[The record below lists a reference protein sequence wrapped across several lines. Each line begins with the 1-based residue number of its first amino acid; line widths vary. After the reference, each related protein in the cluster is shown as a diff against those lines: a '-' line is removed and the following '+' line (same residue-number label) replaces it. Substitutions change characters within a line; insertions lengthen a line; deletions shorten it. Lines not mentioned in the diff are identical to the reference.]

1 MAIPVLI
8 IGRSGSGK
16 TYSLKGFNDFT
27 DSIGVISVEKA
38 RLPFKSGIKVAR
50 IPKYE
55 DSPSIQTAAQI
66 SQARYSFVE
75 RAIKSA
81 KCKTIVIDDSQYL
94 LADEFFDRAKENG
107 YQKFTDIALNFRN
120 LIHNINNMGEDDKIV
135 YFLHHS
141 EDDGAGRE
149 KVKTIGK
156 MLDEKLTV
164 EGCFD
169 VVIYCRDQ
177 RFYTQGDGISSA
189 KTPEGMFDSVE
200 IPNDLKLV
208 DDKIR
213 EYWGLNGGGANA

>member
-55 DSPSIQTAAQI
+55 DSPNIQTAAQI

-81 KCKTIVIDDSQYL
+81 KCKTIVIDDSQIG
-94 LADEFFDRAKENG
+94 RA
-107 YQKFTDIALNFRN
+107 
-120 LIHNINNMGEDDKIV
+120 HV
-135 YFLHHS
+135 
-141 EDDGAGRE
+141 
-149 KVKTIGK
+149 
-156 MLDEKLTV
+156 
-164 EGCFD
+164 
-169 VVIYCRDQ
+169 
-177 RFYTQGDGISSA
+177 
-189 KTPEGMFDSVE
+189 
-200 IPNDLKLV
+200 
-208 DDKIR
+208 
-213 EYWGLNGGGANA
+213 

>member
-55 DSPSIQTAAQI
+55 DSPNIQTAAQI

-169 VVIYCRDQ
+169 VVIYCLDQ

-200 IPNDLKLV
+200 IPNDLKFV

-213 EYWGLNGGGANA
+213 EYWGLNGKEE

>member
-38 RLPFKSGIKVAR
+38 RLPFKSGIRVAR

-55 DSPSIQTAAQI
+55 DSPNIQTAAQI

-75 RAIKSA
+75 RTIKTA

-213 EYWGLNGGGANA
+213 EYWGLNGGESNA

>member
-55 DSPSIQTAAQI
+55 DSPNIQTAAQI

-120 LIHNINNMGEDDKIV
+120 LIHNINNMGEEDKIV

-200 IPNDLKLV
+200 IPNDLKFV

-213 EYWGLNGGGANA
+213 EYWGLNGGDADA

>member
-16 TYSLKGFNDFT
+16 TYSLKGFNDFS

-55 DSPSIQTAAQI
+55 DSPNIQTAAQI

-120 LIHNINNMGEDDKIV
+120 LIHNINNMGEEDKIV

-164 EGCFD
+164 EGCFN

-200 IPNDLKLV
+200 IPNDLKFV
-208 DDKIR
+208 DDRIR
-213 EYWGLNGGGANA
+213 EYWNLNSKED

>member
-16 TYSLKGFNDFT
+16 TYSLKGFNDFS

-75 RAIKSA
+75 LAIKSA
-81 KCKTIVIDDSQYL
+81 KRKTIVIDDSQYL

-107 YQKFTDIALNFRN
+107 YQKFTDIAMNFRN

-200 IPNDLKLV
+200 IPNDLKFV
-208 DDKIR
+208 DDRIR
-213 EYWGLNGGGANA
+213 EYWNLNSKED

>member
-55 DSPSIQTAAQI
+55 DSPNIQTAAQI

-120 LIHNINNMGEDDKIV
+120 LIHNINNMGDDDKIV

-200 IPNDLKLV
+200 IPNDLKFV

-213 EYWGLNGGGANA
+213 EYWNLNSKED

>member
-16 TYSLKGFNDFT
+16 TYSLKGFNDFS

-55 DSPSIQTAAQI
+55 DSPNIQTAAQI

-200 IPNDLKLV
+200 IPNDLKFV

-213 EYWGLNGGGANA
+213 EYWGLNGKEE

>member
-1 MAIPVLI
+1 MAVPVLI

-16 TYSLKGFNDFT
+16 TYSLKGFNDFS

-200 IPNDLKLV
+200 IPNDLKFV
-208 DDKIR
+208 DDRIR
-213 EYWGLNGGGANA
+213 EYWNLNSKED

>member
-38 RLPFKSGIKVAR
+38 RLPFKQSGIKVAR

-55 DSPSIQTAAQI
+55 DSPNIQTAAQI

-120 LIHNINNMGEDDKIV
+120 LIHNINNMGENDKIV

-200 IPNDLKLV
+200 IPNDLKFV

-213 EYWGLNGGGANA
+213 EYWNLNSKED

>member
-55 DSPSIQTAAQI
+55 DSPNIQTAAQI

-156 MLDEKLTV
+156 MLDEKLTL

-169 VVIYCRDQ
+169 IVLYCQDHK
-177 RFYTQGDGISSA
+177 FYTQTNGQSSA
-189 KTPEGMFDSVE
+189 KSPEGMFPLE
-200 IPNDLKLV
+200 IPNDIKAVDVAIRDYYGLKGIS
-208 DDKIR
+208 K
-213 EYWGLNGGGANA
+213 

>member
-16 TYSLKGFNDFT
+16 TYSLKGFNDFS

-55 DSPSIQTAAQI
+55 DSPNIQTAAQI

-94 LADEFFDRAKENG
+94 LADELFDRAKENG

-120 LIHNINNMGEDDKIV
+120 LIHNINTMGEDDKII
-135 YFLHHS
+135 YFLPHS

-200 IPNDLKLV
+200 IPNDLKFV

-213 EYWGLNGGGANA
+213 EYWNLNSKED

>member
-55 DSPSIQTAAQI
+55 DSPNIQTAAQI

-75 RAIKSA
+75 LAIKSA
-81 KCKTIVIDDSQYL
+81 KRKTIVIDDSQYL
-94 LADEFFDRAKENG
+94 MADEFFDRAKENG

-120 LIHNINNMGEDDKIV
+120 LIHNINNMGENDKIV

-200 IPNDLKLV
+200 IPNDLKFV

-213 EYWGLNGGGANA
+213 EYWNLNSKED

>member
-16 TYSLKGFNDFT
+16 TYSLKGFNDFS

-55 DSPSIQTAAQI
+55 DSPNIQTAAQI

-81 KCKTIVIDDSQYL
+81 KCMTIVIDDSQYL

-200 IPNDLKLV
+200 IPNDLKFV
-208 DDKIR
+208 DDRIR
-213 EYWGLNGGGANA
+213 EYWNLNSKED

>member
-16 TYSLKGFNDFT
+16 TYSLKGFNDFS

-55 DSPSIQTAAQI
+55 DSPNIQTAAQI

-200 IPNDLKLV
+200 IPNDLKFV
-208 DDKIR
+208 DDRIR
-213 EYWGLNGGGANA
+213 EYWNLNSKED

>member
-16 TYSLKGFNDFT
+16 TYSLKGFNDFS

-55 DSPSIQTAAQI
+55 DSPNIQTAAQI

-177 RFYTQGDGISSA
+177 RFYTQCDGISSA

-200 IPNDLKLV
+200 IPNDLKFV
-208 DDKIR
+208 DDRIR
-213 EYWGLNGGGANA
+213 EYWNLNSKED

>member
-16 TYSLKGFNDFT
+16 TYSLKGFNDFS

-55 DSPSIQTAAQI
+55 DSPNIQTAAQI

-200 IPNDLKLV
+200 IPNDLKFV

-213 EYWGLNGGGANA
+213 EYWNINSKED

>member
-16 TYSLKGFNDFT
+16 TYSLKGFNDFS

-55 DSPSIQTAAQI
+55 DSPNIQTAAQI

-177 RFYTQGDGISSA
+177 HFYTQGDGISSA

-200 IPNDLKLV
+200 IPNDLKFV
-208 DDKIR
+208 DERIR
-213 EYWGLNGGGANA
+213 EYWNLNSKED

>member
-16 TYSLKGFNDFT
+16 TYSMKGFNDFS

-55 DSPSIQTAAQI
+55 DSPNIQTAAQI

-120 LIHNINNMGEDDKIV
+120 LIHNINNMGEEDKIV

-200 IPNDLKLV
+200 IPNDLKFV
-208 DDKIR
+208 DDRIR
-213 EYWGLNGGGANA
+213 EYWNLNSKED

>member
-38 RLPFKSGIKVAR
+38 RLPFKSGIKAAR

-55 DSPSIQTAAQI
+55 DSPNIQTAAQI

-169 VVIYCRDQ
+169 VVIYCQDQ

-200 IPNDLKLV
+200 IPNDLKFV
-208 DDKIR
+208 DDRIR
-213 EYWGLNGGGANA
+213 EYWGLNEGGDAN

>member
-55 DSPSIQTAAQI
+55 DSPNIQTAAQI

-200 IPNDLKLV
+200 IPNDLKFV
-208 DDKIR
+208 DDRIR
-213 EYWGLNGGGANA
+213 EYWNLNSKED

>member
-55 DSPSIQTAAQI
+55 DSPNIQTAAQI

-120 LIHNINNMGEDDKIV
+120 LIHNINNIGEDDKIV

-149 KVKTIGK
+149 
-156 MLDEKLTV
+156 
-164 EGCFD
+164 
-169 VVIYCRDQ
+169 
-177 RFYTQGDGISSA
+177 
-189 KTPEGMFDSVE
+189 
-200 IPNDLKLV
+200 
-208 DDKIR
+208 
-213 EYWGLNGGGANA
+213 

>member
-1 MAIPVLI
+1 MAVPVLI

-75 RAIKSA
+75 LAIKSA
-81 KCKTIVIDDSQYL
+81 KRKTIVIDDSQYL

-120 LIHNINNMGEDDKIV
+120 LIHNINNMGEEDKIV

-200 IPNDLKLV
+200 IPNDLKFV
-208 DDKIR
+208 DDRIR
-213 EYWGLNGGGANA
+213 EYWNLNSKED

>member
-55 DSPSIQTAAQI
+55 DSPNIQTAAQI

-169 VVIYCRDQ
+169 VVIYCQDQ

-200 IPNDLKLV
+200 IPNDLKFV

-213 EYWGLNGGGANA
+213 EYWGLNGKEE

>member
-1 MAIPVLI
+1 MAVPVLI

-16 TYSLKGFNDFT
+16 TYSLKGFNDFS

-55 DSPSIQTAAQI
+55 DSPNIQTAAQI
-66 SQARYSFVE
+66 AQARYSFVE

-120 LIHNINNMGEDDKIV
+120 LIHNINNMGADDKIV

-177 RFYTQGDGISSA
+177 HFYTQGDGISSA

-200 IPNDLKLV
+200 IPNDLKFV
-208 DDKIR
+208 DDRIR
-213 EYWGLNGGGANA
+213 EYWNLNSKED

>member
-16 TYSLKGFNDFT
+16 TYSLKGFNDFA

-55 DSPSIQTAAQI
+55 DSPNIQTAAQI

-75 RAIKSA
+75 RAIKFA

-120 LIHNINNMGEDDKIV
+120 LIHNINNMGKDDKIV

-200 IPNDLKLV
+200 IPNDLKMV
-208 DDKIR
+208 DARIR
-213 EYWGLNGGGANA
+213 EYWGLNEGGDAN

>member
-55 DSPSIQTAAQI
+55 DSPNIQTAAQI

-200 IPNDLKLV
+200 IPNDLKFV

-213 EYWGLNGGGANA
+213 EYWNLNSKED

>member
-55 DSPSIQTAAQI
+55 DSPNIQTAAQI

-200 IPNDLKLV
+200 IPNDLKFV
-208 DDKIR
+208 DNRIR
-213 EYWGLNGGGANA
+213 EYWNLNSKED

>member
-16 TYSLKGFNDFT
+16 TYSLKGFNDFA
-27 DSIGVISVEKA
+27 DNIGVISVEKA

-55 DSPSIQTAAQI
+55 DSPNIQTAAQI

-200 IPNDLKLV
+200 IPNDLKFV
-208 DDKIR
+208 DDRIR
-213 EYWGLNGGGANA
+213 EYWGVNGTEE

>member
-16 TYSLKGFNDFT
+16 TYSLKGFNDFA

-55 DSPSIQTAAQI
+55 DSPNIQTAAQI

-200 IPNDLKLV
+200 IPNDLKFV
-208 DDKIR
+208 DDRIR
-213 EYWGLNGGGANA
+213 EYWNLNSKED

>member
-16 TYSLKGFNDFT
+16 TYSMKGFNDFT

-55 DSPSIQTAAQI
+55 DSPNIQTAAQI

-75 RAIKSA
+75 RAIKTA

-213 EYWGLNGGGANA
+213 EYWGLNGGGADA

>member
-200 IPNDLKLV
+200 IPNDLKFV
-208 DDKIR
+208 DDRIR
-213 EYWGLNGGGANA
+213 EYWNLNSKED

>member
-1 MAIPVLI
+1 MAVPVLI

-16 TYSLKGFNDFT
+16 TYSLKGFNDFS

-55 DSPSIQTAAQI
+55 DSPNIQTAAQI

-120 LIHNINNMGEDDKIV
+120 LIHNINNMGEEDKIV

-200 IPNDLKLV
+200 IPNDLKFV
-208 DDKIR
+208 DDRIR
-213 EYWGLNGGGANA
+213 EYWNLNSKED